1 MMITISGYQLVDE
14 LYKSN
19 NSHIYHAYRQTDNQL
34 VILKV
39 LQPAYPPPEQIARFQ
54 REYKIINELKEL
66 PNIITAYN
74 LVTEQNYWVMILEDF
89 GAQSLERLNLAGQ
102 LSVTEFLQLAIQ
114 IVVIISQL
122 HQRYL
127 IHKDINP
134 ANILLNPTTQQTK
147 LIDFGISTKLSREN
161 TTFRNPNLLE
171 GTLAYLSP
179 EQTGRMNRAI
189 DYRTDFYSLGVT
201 FYELLTGQ
209 LPFPTDDVLELV
221 HCHLAKVPTPPH
233 QLQPNIPPVLS
244 NIILKLM
251 AKNAEDRYQ
260 SATGLKADLENSL
273 QQWQKQSEI
282 INFPLGTVDISERFD
297 IPQKLYGRTVEIAT
311 LTAAIE
317 RVSQG
322 KSELILVTG
331 YAGIGKSAL
340 IQEIYKPLTHRRGY
354 FIAGKFDQLQRH
366 IPYAAFL
373 QAFRQLVGYLLT
385 ESEAKLTQW
394 RQRLLAALGD
404 NGQVIIEVLPE
415 LEQIIGPQP
424 PLFTLGSV
432 EAQNRFN
439 LLLQNFIQVF
449 TQPEHP
455 LVIFLDD
462 LQWADS
468 ASLKLIQLLM
478 VAFNSHY
485 LLFLGAYR
493 DNEVSATHPLRLTL
507 TELNQAQIT
516 INSISLSPLTLPD
529 LNQLLI
535 ETLHCQPSVAQPL
548 AELIQRKTDGN
559 PFFVNEFLK
568 SLYTDG
574 LLTFNYEYGHWQWQ
588 LEQIQ
593 AQQITDNVVE
603 LMANKVQK
611 LPTATVNLLKLAA
624 CLGNQFDLARIAI
637 VAEQSTWQ
645 VATALRVALI
655 DGLIIPLNETYRLM
669 ELEIPGLAEQVV
681 TTYKFAHDRIQQAVY
696 SLIPPTARQV
706 MHWQLGQL
714 LLHHTSPAALE
725 QNLFEITN
733 QLNQGYQQLEQD
745 SERIQLA
752 QLNLQSGKKAKL
764 SSAYHAAFEYLD
776 RGLKLLPP
784 NSWQQDYP
792 LTLALFV
799 ETAEA
804 AYLMGHFEDMERLL
818 ETILV
823 TSHNLIDKAKA
834 YEIRIQAYTART
846 HFLAAVKTGLQVL
859 HLLGIDFPE
868 QPSPADVT
876 QAIQATQSRLESLT
890 VSDLINLPAMTAPI
904 PLAAIQ
910 IMTSLINATYIAMYQ
925 LMPLL
930 ICQKINLSIDYGNA
944 PESACAYANYSF
956 LIANV
961 GHIDLAYQLSQLAVQ
976 VVEQSDTK
984 RFKANTYLF
993 CGFVRHLKEPLATII
1008 SAYLE
1013 AYQSGEETGDFTA
1026 AANVAESTAIIKYY
1040 LGISLPE
1047 VEQEMSKYGQ
1057 AIAQMKQEMTLQWLK
1072 IHWQA
1077 VLNLQGK
1084 STIPYLLSGEVYD
1097 EQVMEPL
1104 HIETNDNSSLMFLY
1118 TQKMMLYYQF
1128 YQFKSALLTAIKLE
1142 SCIVNAGTSFFA
1154 PPAYFYDS
1162 LTRLAVF
1169 GEASPEEQQQ
1179 FSEKISANQ
1188 ANMQKWAEHAPM
1200 NYLHKFYLVKAE
1212 QARVLDQHR
1221 EAREYYEQAIVTAH
1235 QHGYLHE
1242 EALAYELAGRFYLYR
1257 NQNQLARCCL
1267 QEAHYAYQRWGAL
1280 AKVKDLEQRYSQ
1292 YLDLNE
1298 TLANHWTKATT
1309 RLLSTTTGQTQGHVL
1324 DLSAV
1329 LKASQTLAGEIVLSR
1344 LLQKLMKIVIENAGA
1359 QIGFLI
1365 LDKHKKGTWVIEA
1378 KAVLSTE
1385 SLEQENHYIEV
1396 SSSLPFEQS
1405 EELAISVIHYVLRS
1419 QEMVILTD
1427 TTMIDPFAHDAYLQS
1442 VQPKSVLCLP
1452 LLNQGQLSGILYLEN
1467 QVTRG
1472 AFTAERVEVLNLL
1485 SSQIAISI
1493 ENAYLYNNLEEKV
1506 QERTQTIAAQ
1516 KAELEVTLHQLR
1528 TTQAQLVESEKMAAL
1543 GNLVAGVA
1551 HEINT
1556 PVGVGVTA
1564 ASQLD
1569 KLTKDLANLYK
1580 ESKMTR
1586 ADLEK
1591 YLNSAH
1597 QSSVLLLRNLTR
1609 AAELTKSFK
1618 QVAVDQ
1624 SSEQQRAFFLKEYL
1638 NEIITSLRPEFKS
1651 ASHQIEINCPTEIK
1665 LFSYPGALSQII
1677 TNLIINSMRHG
1688 FQQCVDGLI
1697 TIEVTLMT
1705 TTTDSSLVNESV
1717 NRLVLHYSDN
1727 GKGISPDI
1735 IDKIFQPFFT
1745 TNRQAGGTG
1754 LGLHIVYNLVTH
1766 KLKGTI
1772 HCDSVEGFGTTFT
1785 IDIPINT

>member
-1 MMITISGYQLVDE
+1 MMIRISGYQVVDK

-19 NSHIYHAYRQTDNQL
+19 NSHIYRAYRQADNQA

-54 REYKIINELKEL
+54 REYKILNELKGL
-66 PNIITAYN
+66 SNIIAGYD

-89 GAQSLERLNLAGQ
+89 GAQSLDRLNLAGQ
-102 LSVTEFLQLAIQ
+102 LSVTPFLQLAIQ
-114 IVVIISQL
+114 IVAIISQL

-134 ANILLNPTTQQTK
+134 ANILLNPTTQQIK

-209 LPFPTDDVLELV
+209 LPFVTEDVLELV

-233 QLQPNIPPVLS
+233 QLQPPIPPILS
-244 NIILKLM
+244 QIILKLM

-260 SATGLKADLENSL
+260 SATGLKADLENCL
-273 QQWQKQSEI
+273 QQWQPQSEMI
-282 INFPLGTVDISERFD
+282 DFPLGTADVSERFD
-297 IPQKLYGRTVEIAT
+297 IPQKLYGRAVEIAT

-322 KSELILVTG
+322 KSELMLVAG

-373 QAFRQLVGYLLT
+373 QAFRQLIGYLLT

-404 NGQVIIEVLPE
+404 SGQVIIDVLPE

-424 PLFTLGSV
+424 LISTLGSV

-439 LLLQNFIQVF
+439 LLLQNFIQIF

-478 VAFNSHY
+478 IELNSHY

-507 TELNQAQIT
+507 AELNQAQVT
-516 INSISLSPLTLPD
+516 INSITLSPLALPD
-529 LNQLLI
+529 LNQLVA
-535 ETLHCQPSVAQPL
+535 ETLHCQLNAARPL
-548 AELIQRKTDGN
+548 AELIQGKTDGN

-568 SLYTDG
+568 SLYTDD
-574 LLTFNYEYGHWQWQ
+574 LLTFNYQYGHWQWQ

-611 LPTATVNLLKLAA
+611 LPAATVNLLKLAA

-637 VAEQSTWQ
+637 VAEQPAWQ
-645 VATALRVALI
+645 VATALQAALI
-655 DGLIIPLNETYRLM
+655 DGLIVPLNETYRLM
-669 ELEIPGLAEQVV
+669 ELEIVGLAEQVV
-681 TTYKFAHDRIQQAVY
+681 AVYKFAHDRIQQAVY
-696 SLIPPTARQV
+696 SLIPPTARQAV
-706 MHWQLGQL
+706 HWQLGQL
-714 LLHHTSPAALE
+714 LLQHTSPQTLE

-733 QLNQGYQQLEQD
+733 QLNQGYQQIEQD
-745 SERIQLA
+745 TERTQLA
-752 QLNLQSGKKAKL
+752 QLNLQAGKKARL
-764 SSAYHAAFEYLD
+764 SAAYNAAFEYLNQ
-776 RGLKLLPP
+776 GLKLLPP
-784 NSWQQDYP
+784 NSWQQEYQ
-792 LTLALFV
+792 LTLALFI

-804 AYLMGHFEDMERLL
+804 AHLIGHFEDMEALL
-818 ETILV
+818 ETILA
-823 TSHNLIDKAKA
+823 TSHHLIDKAKA
-834 YEIRIQAYTART
+834 YEIRIRAYTART
-846 HFLAAVKTGLQVL
+846 HFLAAVTTGLQVL
-859 HLLGIDFPE
+859 ELLGIPFPK
-868 QPSPADVT
+868 QPLPADVT
-876 QAIQATQSRLESLT
+876 QAIQATQLRLESIT
-890 VSDLINLPAMTAPI
+890 VSELINLPTMVDPI

-910 IMTSLINATYIAMYQ
+910 IMTSLIHATYIVIHE
-925 LMPLL
+925 LMPMI
-930 ICQKINLSIDYGNA
+930 ICQQVKLSMDYGNA
-944 PESACAYANYSF
+944 PESACAYANYGF
-956 LIANV
+956 LV
-961 GHIDLAYQLSQLAVQ
+961 GNLGQVDLAYQLGQLAIQ
-976 VVEQSDTK
+976 VLDKFDTK

-993 CGFVRHLKEPLATII
+993 YGFVRHLKEPLAAII
-1008 SAYLE
+1008 PAYLE
-1013 AYQSGEETGDFTA
+1013 AYQSGLETGDFIG
-1026 AANVAESTAIIKYY
+1026 AANVAESAAIIKYY
-1040 LGISLPE
+1040 LGTPLIE
-1047 VEQEMSKYGQ
+1047 VEQDMRKYGQ
-1057 AIAQMKQEMTLQWLK
+1057 AIAQMKQEMTLQWLR

-1084 STIPYLLSGEVYD
+1084 SAIPYILSGEVYD
-1097 EQVMEPL
+1097 EPVMEPL
-1104 HIETNDNSSLMFLY
+1104 HIETNNKSSLMFLY
-1118 TQKMMLYYQF
+1118 TQKMTLCYQF
-1128 YQFKSALLTAIKLE
+1128 YQFKIALLTAIKLE
-1142 SCIVNAGTSFFA
+1142 SCIVNAATTFFA

-1169 GEASPEEQQQ
+1169 EEASPEEQQQ
-1179 FSEKISANQ
+1179 LGEKVSANQ
-1188 ANMQKWAEHAPM
+1188 ANMKTWAEHAPM

-1212 QARVLDQHR
+1212 QARVLKQYG

-1235 QHGYLHE
+1235 QYGYLHE

-1267 QEAHYAYQRWGAL
+1267 QEAHYAYRRWGAL

-1292 YLDLNE
+1292 DLELNGLMA
-1298 TLANHWTKATT
+1298 THLTKTTT
-1309 RLLSTTTGQTQGHVL
+1309 RLLSTTTGQTQGNVL
-1324 DLSAV
+1324 DLAAV
-1329 LKASQTLAGEIVLSR
+1329 LKASQTLAGEIVLPQ
-1344 LLQKLMKIVIENAGA
+1344 LLQKLMKTVIENAGA
-1359 QIGFLI
+1359 QMGFLI
-1365 LDKHKKGTWVIEA
+1365 LDKHKKGNWVIEA

-1385 SLEQENHYIEV
+1385 SLGQHPPHIEV

-1405 EELAISVIHYVLRS
+1405 KELAISIVHYVLRS
-1419 QEMVILTD
+1419 HKMVILTD
-1427 TTMIDPFAHDAYLQS
+1427 ATMIDQFAHDAYLQR
-1442 VQPKSVLCLP
+1442 VQPKSILCLP
-1452 LLNQGQLSGILYLEN
+1452 LLNQGQLNGILYLEN
-1467 QVTRG
+1467 HVTRG

-1569 KLTKDLANLYK
+1569 KLTKDFANLYK
-1580 ESKMTR
+1580 ENKMTR
-1586 ADLEK
+1586 TDLEK

-1624 SSEQQRAFFLKEYL
+1624 SSEQPRTFALKEYL
-1638 NEIITSLRPEFKS
+1638 NEIIISLRPEFKNTP
-1651 ASHQIEINCPTEIK
+1651 HQIEINCPAEIK
-1665 LFSYPGALSQII
+1665 LSSYPGALSQII
-1677 TNLIINSMRHG
+1677 TNLVINSMRHG
-1688 FQQCVDGLI
+1688 FQQCAVGLI
-1697 TIEVTLMT
+1697 TIEATL
-1705 TTTDSSLVNESV
+1705 VEKSV
-1717 NRLVLHYSDN
+1717 QRLVLHYSDN
-1727 GKGISPDI
+1727 GRGISPDI

-1766 KLKGTI
+1766 RLKGTI
-1772 HCDSVEGFGTTFT
+1772 RCDSVEGLGTTFT
-1785 IDIPINT
+1785 IDIPTNT

>member
-1 MMITISGYQLVDE
+1 MMIMISGYQLVDE

-19 NSHIYHAYRQTDNQL
+19 NSHIYRAYRQTDNQS

-39 LQPAYPPPEQIARFQ
+39 LQPAYPPPPEQIARFQ
-54 REYKIINELKEL
+54 REYKILNELKEL
-66 PNIITAYN
+66 PNIITVYD
-74 LVTEQNYWVMILEDF
+74 LVTEQNYWVMVLEDF

-102 LSVTEFLQLAIQ
+102 LSVTHFLQLAIQ
-114 IVVIISQL
+114 LVVIISQL

-134 ANILLNPTTQQTK
+134 ANILLNPTTQQIK

-209 LPFPTDDVLELV
+209 LPFATDDVLELV
-221 HCHLAKVPTPPH
+221 HCHLAKVPMPPH
-233 QLQPNIPPVLS
+233 QVQPDIPPVLAD
-244 NIILKLM
+244 IILKLM

-260 SATGLKADLENSL
+260 SATGLKADLENCL
-273 QQWQKQSEI
+273 QQWQQQSEI
-282 INFPLGTVDISERFD
+282 MDFPLGAADVSERFD
-297 IPQKLYGRTVEIAT
+297 IPQKLYGRAVEIAT

-322 KSELILVTG
+322 KSELMLVAG

-373 QAFRQLVGYLLT
+373 QAFRQLMGYLLT
-385 ESEAKLTQW
+385 ESEVKLTQW
-394 RQRLLAALGD
+394 RQRLLAALGN
-404 NGQVIIEVLPE
+404 NGQIIIEVLPE
-415 LEQIIGPQP
+415 LEQIIGSQP
-424 PLFTLGSV
+424 PISTLGSV

-468 ASLKLIQLLM
+468 ASLKLIKLLM
-478 VAFNSHY
+478 IELNSHY
-485 LLFLGAYR
+485 LLFIGAYR

-507 TELNQAQIT
+507 AELNQAQVT
-516 INSISLSPLTLPD
+516 INSITLSPLKLPD
-529 LNQLLI
+529 LNQLVT
-535 ETLHCQPSVAQPL
+535 ETLHCQPSVAKPL
-548 AELIQRKTDGN
+548 AELIQGKTDGN

-568 SLYTDG
+568 SLHTDN

-603 LMANKVQK
+603 LMASKVQK
-611 LPTATVNLLKLAA
+611 LPAATVNLLKLAA

-637 VAEQSTWQ
+637 VAEQPAWQ
-645 VATALRVALI
+645 VATALRAALI

-669 ELEIPGLAEQVV
+669 ELEIVGLAEQVV
-681 TTYKFAHDRIQQAVY
+681 AVYKFAHDRIQQAVY
-696 SLIPPTARQV
+696 SLIPPIERQV
-706 MHWQLGQL
+706 VHWQLGQL
-714 LLHHTSPAALE
+714 LLQHTSPATLE

-733 QLNQGYQQLEQD
+733 QLNQGYQ
-745 SERIQLA
+745 RIETDTKRTQLA
-752 QLNLQSGKKAKL
+752 QLNLQAGKKAKL
-764 SSAYHAAFEYLD
+764 SAAYNSAFEYLNQ
-776 RGLKLLPP
+776 GLKLLPSH
-784 NSWQQDYP
+784 SWQQEYQ

-799 ETAEA
+799 EAAEA

-818 ETILV
+818 ETILA

-846 HFLAAVKTGLQVL
+846 HFLAAVETGLQVL
-859 HLLGIDFPE
+859 ELLGIHFPK

-876 QAIQATQSRLESLT
+876 EAIQATQSRLESIT
-890 VSDLINLPAMTAPI
+890 VSELIKLPAMTDPI

-910 IMTSLINATYIAMYQ
+910 MMTSLINATYIAMYQ
-925 LMPLL
+925 LMPLM
-930 ICQKINLSIDYGNA
+930 ICQQVNLSMDYGNA

-956 LIANV
+956 LIANI

-976 VVEQSDTK
+976 VVEHFDTK

-993 CGFVRHLKEPLATII
+993 CGFVRHLKEPLAAII
-1008 SAYLE
+1008 PAYFE
-1013 AYQSGEETGDFTA
+1013 AYQSGQETGDFTA
-1026 AANVAESTAIIKYY
+1026 AANAAESAVIIKYY
-1040 LGISLPE
+1040 LGMPLME

-1084 STIPYLLSGEVYD
+1084 SAIPYILSGEVYD
-1097 EQVMEPL
+1097 EAVMEPL
-1104 HIETNDNSSLMFLY
+1104 HIETNNNSSLMFLY
-1118 TQKMMLYYQF
+1118 TQKMTLCYQF
-1128 YQFKSALLTAIKLE
+1128 YQFKIALLTAIKLE
-1142 SCIVNAGTSFFA
+1142 SCIVNAATTFFA

-1169 GEASPEEQQQ
+1169 EEASPEEQQQ
-1179 FSEKISANQ
+1179 ISEKVSANQ
-1188 ANMQKWAEHAPM
+1188 ANMKKWAEHAPM
-1200 NYLHKFYLVKAE
+1200 NYLHKFYLIKAE
-1212 QARVLDQHR
+1212 QARVLEQYG

-1235 QHGYLHE
+1235 KHGYLHE
-1242 EALAYELAGRFYLYR
+1242 EALAYELAGRFYLHR

-1292 YLDLNE
+1292 YLELNGPIA
-1298 TLANHWTKATT
+1298 TQWTKTTT
-1309 RLLSTTTGQTQGHVL
+1309 RLSTTTGQTQSSVL
-1324 DLSAV
+1324 DLAAV
-1329 LKASQTLAGEIVLSR
+1329 LKASQTLAGEIVLSQ
-1344 LLQKLMKIVIENAGA
+1344 LLQKLMKTVIENAGA

-1365 LDKHKKGTWVIEA
+1365 LDKHKKGTWAIEA

-1385 SLEQENHYIEV
+1385 SLEQQTHNIEV

-1405 EELAISVIHYVLRS
+1405 EELAISIIHYVLRS
-1419 QEMVILTD
+1419 HQMVILTD
-1427 TTMIDPFAHDAYLQS
+1427 ATMIDPFAHDAYLQR
-1442 VQPKSVLCLP
+1442 VQPKSILCLP
-1452 LLNQGQLSGILYLEN
+1452 LLNQGQLNGILYLEN
-1467 QVTRG
+1467 QVARG

-1569 KLTKDLANLYK
+1569 KLTKDFANLYK
-1580 ESKMTR
+1580 EGKMTR
-1586 ADLEK
+1586 TDLEK

-1624 SSEQQRAFFLKEYL
+1624 SSEQQRTFALKEYL
-1638 NEIITSLRPEFKS
+1638 SEIITSLRPEFKNT
-1651 ASHQIEINCPTEIK
+1651 SHQIEVNCPAEIK
-1665 LFSYPGALSQII
+1665 LSSYPGALSQII
-1677 TNLIINSMRHG
+1677 TNLVINSMRHG
-1688 FQQCVDGLI
+1688 FQQCAAGLI
-1697 TIEVTLMT
+1697 TIEVTIET
-1705 TTTDSSLVNESV
+1705 GPALVEKSAQ
-1717 NRLVLHYSDN
+1717 RLVLHYSDN

-1772 HCDSVEGFGTTFT
+1772 RCESVEGLGSTFT
-1785 IDIPINT
+1785 IDIPTNT

>member
-1 MMITISGYQLVDE
+1 MMIMISGYQVVDK

-19 NSHIYHAYRQTDNQL
+19 NSHIYRAYRQADNQA

-54 REYKIINELKEL
+54 REYKILNELKEL
-66 PNIITAYN
+66 ANIITVYD

-102 LSVTEFLQLAIQ
+102 LSVTDFLQLAIQ
-114 IVVIISQL
+114 IVAIISQL

-134 ANILLNPTTQQTK
+134 ANILLNQTSQQIK

-209 LPFPTDDVLELV
+209 LPFVTDDVLELV
-221 HCHLAKVPTPPH
+221 HCHLAKVPMPPH
-233 QLQPNIPPVLS
+233 QLQPDIPPVLS
-244 NIILKLM
+244 HIILKLM

-260 SATGLKADLENSL
+260 SAKGLKADLENCL
-273 QQWQKQSEI
+273 QQWQKQAEI
-282 INFPLGTVDISERFD
+282 VDFPLAAADVSERFD
-297 IPQKLYGRTVEIAT
+297 IPQKLYGRAVEIAT

-322 KSELILVTG
+322 KSELMLVAG

-354 FIAGKFDQLQRH
+354 FIVGKFDQLQRH

-373 QAFRQLVGYLLT
+373 QAFRQLIGYLLT

-404 NGQVIIEVLPE
+404 SGQVIIEVLPE

-424 PLFTLGSV
+424 PISTLGSV

-439 LLLQNFIQVF
+439 LLLQNFIQIF

-478 VAFNSHY
+478 IELNSHY

-493 DNEVSATHPLRLTL
+493 DNEVNATHPLRLTL
-507 TELNQAQIT
+507 AELNQAQVT
-516 INSISLSPLTLPD
+516 INSITLSPLTLAD
-529 LNQLLI
+529 LNQLVT
-535 ETLHCQPSVAQPL
+535 ETLHCQPSVAKPL

-588 LEQIQ
+588 LAQIQ

-611 LPTATVNLLKLAA
+611 LPAATVNLLKLAA

-637 VAEQSTWQ
+637 VAEQPAWQ
-645 VATALRVALI
+645 VATALRAALV
-655 DGLIIPLNETYRLM
+655 DGLIVPLNETYRLM
-669 ELEIPGLAEQVV
+669 ELEIVGLAEQVV
-681 TTYKFAHDRIQQAVY
+681 AVYKFAHDRIQQAVY

-706 MHWQLGQL
+706 VHWQLGQL
-714 LLHHTSPAALE
+714 LLHHTSPATLE

-733 QLNQGYQQLEQD
+733 QLNQGYQQIEQD
-745 SERIQLA
+745 TERTQLA
-752 QLNLQSGKKAKL
+752 QLNLQAGKKAKL
-764 SSAYHAAFEYLD
+764 SAAYNAAFEYLTQ
-776 RGLKLLPP
+776 GLKLLPP
-784 NSWQQDYP
+784 NSWQQEYQ
-792 LTLALFV
+792 LTLALFI
-799 ETAEA
+799 EAAEA
-804 AYLMGHFEDMERLL
+804 AYLIGHFEDMEPLL
-818 ETILV
+818 ETILA
-823 TSHNLIDKAKA
+823 TSHNLIDKARA
-834 YEIRIQAYTART
+834 YGIRIQAYTART
-846 HFLAAVKTGLQVL
+846 HFLAAVETGLQVL
-859 HLLGIDFPE
+859 QLLGIHFPK

-876 QAIQATQSRLESLT
+876 QAIQATQLRLESLT
-890 VSDLINLPAMTAPI
+890 VSELSKLPAMVDPI

-910 IMTSLINATYIAMYQ
+910 MMTSLINATYIAMHQ

-930 ICQKINLSIDYGNA
+930 ICQQVNLSMDYGNA
-944 PESACAYANYSF
+944 PESACAYVNYGF
-956 LIANV
+956 LVCNL
-961 GHIDLAYQLSQLAVQ
+961 GQIDLAYQLGQLAVQ
-976 VVEQSDTK
+976 VLEQFDTK

-993 CGFVRHLKEPLATII
+993 YGFVRHLKEPLAAII
-1008 SAYLE
+1008 PDYLE
-1013 AYQSGEETGDFTA
+1013 AYQSGQETGDFTA
-1026 AANVAESTAIIKYY
+1026 AANVAQSAVIIKYY
-1040 LGISLPE
+1040 LGTPLAE
-1047 VEQEMSKYGQ
+1047 VEQEMSKYAQ

-1084 STIPYLLSGEVYD
+1084 SAIPYILSGEVYD

-1104 HIETNDNSSLMFLY
+1104 HIETNNNSSLMFLY
-1118 TQKMMLYYQF
+1118 TQKMTLCYQF
-1128 YQFKSALLTAIKLE
+1128 YQFKAALLNAVKLE
-1142 SCIVNAGTSFFA
+1142 SCIVNAATSFFA

-1169 GEASPEEQQQ
+1169 AEASPEEQPQ
-1179 FSEKISANQ
+1179 FSEKVSANQ
-1188 ANMQKWAEHAPM
+1188 ANMKIWAEHAPM

-1212 QARVLDQHR
+1212 QARVLEQYG

-1235 QHGYLHE
+1235 KYGYLHE
-1242 EALAYELAGRFYLYR
+1242 EALAYELAGRFYLHR
-1257 NQNQLARCCL
+1257 NQTQLARCCL

-1280 AKVKDLEQRYSQ
+1280 AKVTDLEQRYSQ
-1292 YLDLNE
+1292 YLELNGPIA
-1298 TLANHWTKATT
+1298 TPWTKTTT
-1309 RLLSTTTGQTQGHVL
+1309 RLLSTTTGQTQGNVL
-1324 DLSAV
+1324 DLAAV
-1329 LKASQTLAGEIVLSR
+1329 LKASQTLAGEIVLSQ
-1344 LLQKLMKIVIENAGA
+1344 LLQKLMKTVIENAGA

-1365 LDKHKKGTWVIEA
+1365 LDKHKKGNWVIEA
-1378 KAVLSTE
+1378 KAVFSTE
-1385 SLEQENHYIEV
+1385 SLGQPPPKIEV

-1405 EELAISVIHYVLRS
+1405 EELAISIVHYVLRS
-1419 QEMVILTD
+1419 HQMVILTD
-1427 TTMIDPFAHDAYLQS
+1427 ETMIDQFAHDTYLQRM
-1442 VQPKSVLCLP
+1442 QPKSILCLP
-1452 LLNQGQLSGILYLEN
+1452 LLNQGQLNGILYLEN
-1467 QVTRG
+1467 HVARG

-1569 KLTKDLANLYK
+1569 KLTKDFANLYK
-1580 ESKMTR
+1580 ENKMTR
-1586 ADLEK
+1586 TDLEK

-1624 SSEQQRAFFLKEYL
+1624 SSEQQRTFALKEYL
-1638 NEIITSLRPEFKS
+1638 SEIITSLRPEFKNT
-1651 ASHQIEINCPTEIK
+1651 AHQIEVNCPAEIR
-1665 LFSYPGALSQII
+1665 LSSYPGALSQII
-1677 TNLIINSMRHG
+1677 TNLVINSMRHG
-1688 FQQCVDGLI
+1688 FQPGTAGLI
-1697 TIEVTLMT
+1697 TIEATTLT
-1705 TTTDSSLVNESV
+1705 VGESAQ
-1717 NRLVLHYSDN
+1717 RLVLRYSDN
-1727 GKGISPDI
+1727 GKGIAADI

-1772 HCDSVEGFGTTFT
+1772 RCDSVEGLGSTFT
-1785 IDIPINT
+1785 IDIPTNT